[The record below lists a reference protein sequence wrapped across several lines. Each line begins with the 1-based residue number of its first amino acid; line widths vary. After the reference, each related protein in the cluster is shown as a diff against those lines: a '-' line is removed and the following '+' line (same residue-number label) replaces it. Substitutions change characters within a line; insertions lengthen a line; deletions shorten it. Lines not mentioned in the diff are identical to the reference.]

1 MITPDREQPER
12 KRVIYTGHVQGVCFR
27 MTAVDI
33 AQGRPVVGYVRNL
46 RDGSV
51 ELEAEGAADAVQ
63 AFLGA
68 VEQHFSGHIRGASI
82 TAVAARG
89 DEDTFEIRY

>member
-1 MITPDREQPER
+1 MTTPDSGQSVR
-12 KRVIYTGHVQGVCFR
+12 KRVIYTGRVQGVCFR

-51 ELEAEGAADAVQ
+51 ELEAEGAAEAVQ
-63 AFLGA
+63 DFLGA
-68 VEQHFSGHIRGASI
+68 VEQHFSGHIRGACI